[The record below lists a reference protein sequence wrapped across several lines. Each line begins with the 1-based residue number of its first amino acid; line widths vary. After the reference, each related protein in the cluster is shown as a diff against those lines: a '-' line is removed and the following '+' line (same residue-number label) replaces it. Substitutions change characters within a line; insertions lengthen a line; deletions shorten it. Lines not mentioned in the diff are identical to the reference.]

1 MTTAQPASPPAPD
14 FEAIKQGLSQS
25 VPLVRTLGL
34 EYLELSAERALLRLP
49 DNPDLHN
56 HVGGPHAGAMFTLAE
71 SATGAVVIGSFADLI
86 GQYVPLAAGAQIR
99 YRALAMGPVTAEATL
114 SRDAAEVRAELA
126 SAGKV
131 RFDVDVVI
139 RDEAGT
145 TTGEMTVSW
154 ALRPNG

>member
-1 MTTAQPASPPAPD
+1 MTTAQPAPPAAD
-14 FEAIKQGLSQS
+14 FEAIKQGLSQA

-49 DNPDLHN
+49 DRTDLHN
-56 HVGGPHAGAMFTLAE
+56 HVGGPHAGAMFTLGE
-71 SATGAVVIGSFADLI
+71 SATGAVVIGSFADLL
-86 GQYVPLAAGAQIR
+86 GQFTPLAAGAQIR

-114 SRDAAEVRAELA
+114 ARPAGEIRAELA
-126 SAGKV
+126 EAGKV
-131 RFDVDVVI
+131 RFDVDAVI

-154 ALRPNG
+154 ALRPNS

>member
-1 MTTAQPASPPAPD
+1 MTTAQPTTPDTD
-14 FEAIKQGLSQS
+14 FEAIKQGLSQA

-49 DNPDLHN
+49 DRADLHN
-56 HVGGPHAGAMFTLAE
+56 HVGGPHAGVLFALGE
-71 SATGAVVIGSFADLI
+71 SATGAVVIGSFADLLDRFT
-86 GQYVPLAAGAQIR
+86 PLAAGAQIR

-114 SRDAAEVRAELA
+114 ARSTDEIRAELA
-126 SAGKV
+126 EAGKV
-131 RFDVDVVI
+131 RFDVNVVI

-154 ALRPNG
+154 ALRPNS

>member
-1 MTTAQPASPPAPD
+1 MD
-14 FEAIKQGLSQS
+14 FEAIKQGLSQA

-34 EYLELSAERALLRLP
+34 EYLELSGERALLRLP
-49 DNPDLHN
+49 DRADLHN
-56 HVGGPHAGAMFTLAE
+56 HVGGPHAGAMFTLGE
-71 SATGAVVIGSFADLI
+71 SATGAVVIGSFSDLL
-86 GQYVPLAAGAQIR
+86 GKYTPLAAGAHIR

-114 SRDAAEVRAELA
+114 TRPASEIRSELEA
-126 SAGKV
+126 AGKV

-154 ALRPNG
+154 ALRPHG

>member
-1 MTTAQPASPPAPD
+1 MTTAQPAPPAAD
-14 FEAIKQGLSQS
+14 FEAIKQGLSQA

-49 DNPDLHN
+49 DRTDLHN
-56 HVGGPHAGAMFTLAE
+56 HVGGPHAGAMFTLGE
-71 SATGAVVIGSFADLI
+71 SATGAVVIGSFADLLDRFT
-86 GQYVPLAAGAQIR
+86 PLAAGAQIR

-114 SRDAAEVRAELA
+114 ARSTDEIRAELA
-126 SAGKV
+126 EAGKV
-131 RFDVDVVI
+131 RFDVNVVI

-154 ALRPNG
+154 ALRPNS

>member
-1 MTTAQPASPPAPD
+1 VTTAQPTQD
-14 FEAIKQGLSQS
+14 FDAIKQGLSQA

-49 DNPDLHN
+49 DRADLHN
-56 HVGGPHAGAMFTLAE
+56 HVGGPHAGAMFTLGE
-71 SATGAVVIGSFADLI
+71 SATGAVVIGSFADLL
-86 GQYVPLAAGAQIR
+86 GEFTPLAAGAQIR

-114 SRDAAEVRAELA
+114 AKPAPEVRAELA
-126 SAGKV
+126 SAGKA

-154 ALRPNG
+154 ALRPNS

>member
-1 MTTAQPASPPAPD
+1 MTTAQPAPPTAD
-14 FEAIKQGLSQS
+14 FEAIKQGLSQA

-49 DNPDLHN
+49 DRADLHN
-56 HVGGPHAGAMFTLAE
+56 HVGGPHAGAMFTLGE
-71 SATGAVVIGSFADLI
+71 SATGAVVIGSFADLL
-86 GQYVPLAAGAQIR
+86 GQFTPLAAGAQIR

-114 SRDAAEVRAELA
+114 ARPVDEIRAELA
-126 SAGKV
+126 EAGKV
-131 RFDVDVVI
+131 RFDVDAVI

-154 ALRPNG
+154 ALRPNS